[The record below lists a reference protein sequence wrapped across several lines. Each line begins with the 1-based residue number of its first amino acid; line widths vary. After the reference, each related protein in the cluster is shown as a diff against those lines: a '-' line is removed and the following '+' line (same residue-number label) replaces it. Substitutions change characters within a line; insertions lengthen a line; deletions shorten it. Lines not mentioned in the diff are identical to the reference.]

1 MDIDYKIPGFSGKN
15 TIIALLVAAILSAG
29 LLISDSK
36 TQGDEALL
44 FEFQVRQ
51 NIEKKSMRPSSHLHA
66 TLSLARLAAIQKN
79 TLLPI
84 ANISNPEPKTVQRIR
99 VIATAYSSTVWQT
112 DDTPFITASNTW
124 VRKGIIANNF
134 FPFGTRVRIPE
145 FYGDK
150 IFVVEDRM
158 HWRKSNYHIDIWFPS
173 LQQAK
178 NFGIKKTYIEILEG

>member
-1 MDIDYKIPGFSGKN
+1 MDIDSKIPDFSGQN
-15 TIIALLVAAILSAG
+15 TTIVLLVAIILSAG
-29 LLISDSK
+29 LLIPDSK
-36 TQGDEALL
+36 TQEDKALL
-44 FEFQVRQ
+44 SELQARQ
-51 NIEKKSMRPSSHLHA
+51 NIEK
-66 TLSLARLAAIQKN
+66 SLATIQKN
-79 TLLPI
+79 TLLAI
-84 ANISNPEPKTVQRIR
+84 ADVSNPEPKTVRRIR

-134 FPFGTRVRIPE
+134 FPFGTKVRIPE

-158 HWRKSNYHIDIWFPS
+158 HWRKSNYHIDIWFPT

-178 NFGIKKTYIEILEG
+178 NFGARITYVEILES